1 MPRVV
6 SLSKIHIP
14 NTQGSMGIF
23 VKTIFPVGQA
33 ADCGSLKE
41 GQFILR
47 KSYLRIS
54 SKHIVKQ
61 IYI

>member
-1 MPRVV
+1 MYIHIKGPIG
-6 SLSKIHIP
+6 KFMHIP

-41 GQFILR
+41 GQFGRVTLV
-47 KSYLRIS
+47 SQL
-54 SKHIVKQ
+54 
-61 IYI
+61 

>member
-1 MPRVV
+1 MINMYIHIKGPIG
-6 SLSKIHIP
+6 KFMHIP

-41 GQFILR
+41 GQFGRVTLV
-47 KSYLRIS
+47 SQL
-54 SKHIVKQ
+54 
-61 IYI
+61 